1 MLKNKY
7 LIISCSFL
15 ILFIIFQLLK
25 INNIINYE
33 SQIIDN
39 TECLSKEEI
48 YVLSKEEK
56 RKKSACAYRRLS
68 RKVHI
73 YNR

>member
-56 RKKSACAYRRLS
+56 RKKSSCAYRRLS